1 MELLDSMHINLSK
14 QLSHKNKNRK
24 RKKTRAGVTDPAR
37 NIQLTVTANQL
48 SPKILCYDLTF
59 VFHSSPQFV

>member
-37 NIQLTVTANQL
+37 NIQLTVTAK
-48 SPKILCYDLTF
+48 STF
-59 VFHSSPQFV
+59 T